1 MTFSLDLILYVTLL
15 VLFIWRVLSPW
26 RCCGQWH
33 AGLNYVTALY
43 VLLSALF
50 IAQLVNLI
58 RAAIAD
64 LGSRSQESKDVPTWI
79 TWFVFGSPVAMC
91 AMLVMAWL
99 QTRGHIE
106 KIRAKKYQVQ
116 HDRAVN
122 IIALP
127 PVYGILSMSAMVQV
141 YWLNVRSRAD
151 AMTSHSMEV
160 EFARYDTCFSVA
172 DLYESWALYQFGKL
186 TIEVIEAE
194 MQRKSSRL
202 GSDAGGDA
210 VIRLFDTMSSLMWT
224 GTYMFLVVCVAQSG
238 WSLWQWTIGSA
249 ADDFTKYEAGLGK
262 FGYASLLASC
272 AAIYNVQIVEHSF
285 SEELKDYCGLLKF
298 VSVKLMV
305 FFSFWQMMILET
317 ARENGILQLDKTNV
331 QLLHCTLMIY
341 ECLLAAFL
349 HYLAWGA
356 EEDWYN
362 KAKVEDDE
370 RKPLM
375 ASAPSA
381 SPALLPGP

>member
-1 MTFSLDLILYVTLL
+1 MTISLDLILYCTLL

-26 RCCGQWH
+26 RCCGQWY
-33 AGLNYVTALY
+33 AGVNYVSALY

-64 LGSRSQESKDVPTWI
+64 LGSRTKDGNTWI
-79 TWFVFGSPVAMC
+79 NWLVFATPVAMC

-141 YWLNVRSRAD
+141 YWLDVHARAGEMD
-151 AMTSHSMEV
+151 SHSMEV
-160 EFARYDTCFSVA
+160 QFARFDTCFSVA

-202 GSDAGGDA
+202 GSEAAGDA
-210 VIRLFDTMSSLMWT
+210 VIRLFETMSSLMWT
-224 GTYMFLVVCVAQSG
+224 GTYMFLLVCVAQSG
-238 WSLWQWTIGSA
+238 WSLWQWTVGGA
-249 ADDFTKYEAGLGK
+249 ADDFTSYEAGLGK

-272 AAIYNVQIVEHSF
+272 AAIYNVQLVEHSF
-285 SEELKDYCGLLKF
+285 SEELTDYAGLLKF
-298 VSVKLMV
+298 ISVKLMV
-305 FFSFWQMMILET
+305 FFSFWQFMILDT
-317 ARENGILQLDKTNV
+317 LREKEFLTLDKTTV

-341 ECLLAAFL
+341 ECLVAALL

-370 RKPLM
+370 RKPLL
-375 ASAPSA
+375 A
-381 SPALLPGP
+381 SPLGGPPPSLLPQP